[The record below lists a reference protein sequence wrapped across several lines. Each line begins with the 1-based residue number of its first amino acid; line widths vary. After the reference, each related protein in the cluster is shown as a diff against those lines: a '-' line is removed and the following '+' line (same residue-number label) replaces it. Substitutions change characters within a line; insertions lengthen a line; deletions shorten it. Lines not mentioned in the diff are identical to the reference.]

1 MQHFPPNAIF
11 ARELQGFLVAVNLG
25 AQDEGVASSFTVL
38 EATNVNYVDISVRL
52 TGHIS
57 TNNVV
62 LYRKK
67 PTLTVGLV
75 FFVSL

>member
-1 MQHFPPNAIF
+1 MQHFSPNAIF
-11 ARELQGFLVAVNLG
+11 AREIQGLLVAVNLG
-25 AQDEGVASSFTVL
+25 AQDGGVASSFTVL
-38 EATNVNYVDISVRL
+38 EATNVSYVDISVRL

-75 FFVSL
+75 FFVRL